1 MKITLFYLTVFLTGI
16 LVFVSLISSAP
27 SPETVILG
35 EWKEMKWEYE
45 KVNKS
50 ENKDYSSLETQEQAG
65 QHLIIHQAEN
75 WTFLPGGK
83 LKLSGKKN
91 DKIVSWRIK
100 GRGHILELKYDNN
113 TKEHYNLTR
122 LDGDKMVLNFESDM
136 QVRGIAKLTFE
147 KLL

>member
-1 MKITLFYLTVFLTGI
+1 MKITLAYLTAFLTGI

-27 SPETVILG
+27 SPERTILG
-35 EWKEMKWEYE
+35 EWKELQWEYE

-50 ENKDYSSLETQEQAG
+50 ENTEYSSQETREQAG
-65 QHLIIHQAEN
+65 QHLVIHQAEN

-83 LKLSGKKN
+83 LKLSGKNKN
-91 DKIVSWRIK
+91 KIVSWRIK

-122 LDGDKMVLNFESDM
+122 LDDDKMVLNFESDM